1 MKEETRTTSVINGPR
16 MILVQ
21 PDSRSEKA
29 KLRNVGPDGEGT
41 SERKTQRKNNFFNM
55 HFENWLGSE

>member
-21 PDSRSEKA
+21 PDSQSEKA

-55 HFENWLGSE
+55 HFENRLGSE